1 MLLSKNG
8 DHQVTEINNFSLP
21 IGILD
26 SINPTASSFKIEKND
41 VIIMCSDGMIDDTN
55 SKINSILEDITYDNA
70 SIIVNSLFSHLIE
83 IRKNDDDATLAVITI
98 H

>member
-1 MLLSKNG
+1 
-8 DHQVTEINNFSLP
+8 
-21 IGILD
+21 
-26 SINPTASSFKIEKND
+26 
-41 VIIMCSDGMIDDTN
+41 MCSDGMIDDTN